1 MWHLKYEDGRH
12 LKFESWEGCQ
22 PVFARDFLLIVECY
36 EQNIKMVVSE

>member
-1 MWHLKYEDGRH
+1 MSNILGIIDYADRPYG
-12 LKFESWEGCQ
+12 SP